1 MIFIT
6 NFYPPEIGA
15 ASQRISF
22 LVNRLAEDNIKIF
35 VFSIFPLLKIDQ
47 KTKFFE
53 RQGNISILRLP
64 IFRTT
69 SKNIFLR
76 LVSMLNYSLYLF
88 LLIPLFVLQNKKYV
102 FIQGHPL
109 ISSFFAMIIF
119 KKLLRKKIILNISDL
134 WPKSGLDLGVFK
146 KGKFY
151 DLLKLIEK
159 FNYNNSDLIITQ
171 SEESKDYISSIINRK
186 ININIFYNVP
196 REEYKSKNK
205 NDLKPVKIIYAGLL
219 GHAQNILET
228 CKKLNFKKY
237 NFEFHIYGDG
247 SQRKDIEQY
256 LNKCEDNIYLHNLV
270 SVKEL
275 NQLLIGFDIGLVQ
288 LKNRI
293 YGALPSK
300 LFHYLNYSLP
310 ILFIGD
316 GDGSVIVNR
325 YNFGWTFLNNEYQ
338 SINNLFEKLMEDS
351 NSLNQIEE
359 NIRNNFYKN
368 FNYENEYQKFLSSL
382 NSL

>member
-35 VFSIFPLLKIDQ
+35 VFSIFPLLKINQ